1 MWIFLS
7 DSFLSIVDKGD
18 RSGATLLVRARR
30 RGDIEAV
37 FPGAEVVEGAGTDYR
52 YRARIDRDQVA
63 DAMARQVE
71 RIRYGNFKSTVHDD
85 DRHRAYMSTWQAM
98 MRFQDTE
105 PRP

>member
-18 RSGATLLVRARR
+18 PTGKTLLVRARR

-37 FPGAEVVEGAGTDYR
+37 FPEAVIIENAGTDYR
-52 YRARIDRDQVA
+52 YRARIGRNQVA
-63 DAMARQVE
+63 DVVARQVE
-71 RIRYGNFKSTVHDD
+71 NIQYGNFKSTVRDD
-85 DRHRAYMSTWQAM
+85 GRHRAYMDTWQAM

-105 PRP
+105 PRR